1 MRDLAVVMPVYNE
14 EASVEAVL
22 REWCAALD
30 SLGIDYRFF
39 ALNDGSKD
47 GTLAVLR
54 RFAEQHSRVE
64 IIDKSNSG
72 HGQTCIEGYRRACET
87 GFEWVLQIDSDGQ
100 CDPHYIERFW
110 HARDRSPVLYG
121 LRWWRKDG
129 LLRFLISRIV
139 SVVILV
145 ATGTWILDP
154 NVPYRLMRTDK
165 LKPLLERIPNDFY
178 LANILLAVLQKR
190 TTGIFWVPIVF
201 LDRTGGTPSVK
212 MGVFS
217 KHGRTLIRQLRAL
230 SR

>member
-22 REWCAALD
+22 REWSAAL
-30 SLGIDYRFF
+30 SKLGIDYRIF

-47 GTLAVLR
+47 RTLAVLR
-54 RFAEQHSRVE
+54 RFAENDTHVE
-64 IIDKSNSG
+64 VVDKPNSG
-72 HGQTCIEGYRRACET
+72 HGQTCIEGYRRACDA
-87 GFEWVLQIDSDGQ
+87 GFQWVLQIDSDGQ
-100 CDPHYIERFW
+100 CDPRYIERFW

-129 LLRFLISRIV
+129 LLRFLISRVV
-139 SVVILV
+139 SAVVLV

-154 NVPYRLMRTDK
+154 NVPYRLMRADA
-165 LKPLLERIPNDFY
+165 LKPLLNRIPTDFH

-212 MGVFS
+212 PGVFS
-217 KHGRTLIRQLRAL
+217 KHGRTLFRQLRAL